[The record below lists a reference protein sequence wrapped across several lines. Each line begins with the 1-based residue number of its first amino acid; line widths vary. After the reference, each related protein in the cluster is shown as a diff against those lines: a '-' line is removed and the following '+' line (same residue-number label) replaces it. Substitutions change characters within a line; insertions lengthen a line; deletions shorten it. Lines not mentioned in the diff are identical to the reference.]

1 MPKNRS
7 GWNPVVLTW
16 APHRNPFRV
25 RTSKSKHNQANV
37 PQDETHREWTTKA
50 PGVCALNQCYHTEDP
65 NTLWVYTFL
74 LLNPESVFP
83 SCSTMSFPNTRHPP
97 HHHHHHHSR
106 WRWAEEAAMR
116 SSSVILFDSTV
127 VHGLGF
133 THSLA
138 GDFEGGSLVGC
149 DTLRICAQIRLDL
162 LPHLLLG
169 VQLFVWFTCAKANR
183 THPKL
188 RFTTIIYDWLCFI
201 NSQGRNALTTYV
213 LLYVHIVAQSH
224 GQLFCVYIPA
234 CRLYHLH
241 KLKAGKRCAQ
251 MSRGYFLTIVSGQV
265 YFDHKG
271 G

>member
-1 MPKNRS
+1 
-7 GWNPVVLTW
+7 
-16 APHRNPFRV
+16 
-25 RTSKSKHNQANV
+25 
-37 PQDETHREWTTKA
+37 
-50 PGVCALNQCYHTEDP
+50 
-65 NTLWVYTFL
+65 
-74 LLNPESVFP
+74 
-83 SCSTMSFPNTRHPP
+83 MSFPNTRHPP
-97 HHHHHHHSR
+97 HHHHHSR

-138 GDFEGGSLVGC
+138 GDFEGCSLVGC

-188 RFTTIIYDWLCFI
+188 RFTTIIYDLLCFI
-201 NSQGRNALTTYV
+201 NFQGRNALTTYV
-213 LLYVHIVAQSH
+213 LLYVNIVAQSH

-251 MSRGYFLTIVSGQV
+251 MSRGYFLTIVSGLL
-265 YFDHKG
+265 FWS
-271 G
+271 

>member
-1 MPKNRS
+1 
-7 GWNPVVLTW
+7 
-16 APHRNPFRV
+16 
-25 RTSKSKHNQANV
+25 
-37 PQDETHREWTTKA
+37 
-50 PGVCALNQCYHTEDP
+50 
-65 NTLWVYTFL
+65 
-74 LLNPESVFP
+74 
-83 SCSTMSFPNTRHPP
+83 MSFPNARHPP
-97 HHHHHHHSR
+97 HHHHHSR

-188 RFTTIIYDWLCFI
+188 RFTTIIYDLLCFI
-201 NSQGRNALTTYV
+201 NFQGRNALTTYV
-213 LLYVHIVAQSH
+213 LLYVHSSCTEPRAVILCICTSWKSENAVRKWAEAIFS
-224 GQLFCVYIPA
+224 
-234 CRLYHLH
+234 RL
-241 KLKAGKRCAQ
+241 C
-251 MSRGYFLTIVSGQV
+251 QV
-265 YFDHKG
+265 FYFDHKG

>member
-1 MPKNRS
+1 
-7 GWNPVVLTW
+7 
-16 APHRNPFRV
+16 
-25 RTSKSKHNQANV
+25 
-37 PQDETHREWTTKA
+37 
-50 PGVCALNQCYHTEDP
+50 
-65 NTLWVYTFL
+65 
-74 LLNPESVFP
+74 
-83 SCSTMSFPNTRHPP
+83 MSFPNTRHPP
-97 HHHHHHHSR
+97 PPHHHSR

-183 THPKL
+183 TNPKL
-188 RFTTIIYDWLCFI
+188 RFTTIIYDLLCFI
-201 NSQGRNALTTYV
+201 NFQGRNALTTYV

-224 GQLFCVYIPA
+224 GLLFCVFVSSMYPSMQAIPSA
-234 CRLYHLH
+234 QVESRKTLCANEQRLSSHDCVRSFILIIREDKQH
-241 KLKAGKRCAQ
+241 
-251 MSRGYFLTIVSGQV
+251 
-265 YFDHKG
+265 
-271 G
+271 